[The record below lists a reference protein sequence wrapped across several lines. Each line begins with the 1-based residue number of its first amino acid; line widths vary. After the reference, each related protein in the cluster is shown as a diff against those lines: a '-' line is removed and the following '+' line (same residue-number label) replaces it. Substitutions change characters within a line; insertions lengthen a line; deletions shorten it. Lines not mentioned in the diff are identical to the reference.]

1 MSNLTL
7 FVLGHEKEAIK
18 NTCSL
23 IKEQPNLKVVPV
35 NLEDC
40 DLSNYPEHYNT
51 KLLSENRFF
60 LSDWNVET
68 EYVGAISYAWPEKY
82 DFNLNL
88 LSKKVLQGISENKV
102 IAPATTSADH
112 WLKMT
117 EKCHAGMMPYLE
129 ELASFMNYDK
139 KWKSEPTFWCNSFFC
154 HRDVFFNFVK
164 NWRLMFDFLNIR
176 YKMNFNFNCV
186 EKYSDKERKP
196 AYLLER
202 ATMMHF
208 AESSFQVI
216 QYNQQKFNL

>member
-102 IAPATTSADH
+102 IAPATTSAD
-112 WLKMT
+112 
-117 EKCHAGMMPYLE
+117 Y
-129 ELASFMNYDK
+129 
-139 KWKSEPTFWCNSFFC
+139 
-154 HRDVFFNFVK
+154 
-164 NWRLMFDFLNIR
+164 
-176 YKMNFNFNCV
+176 
-186 EKYSDKERKP
+186 
-196 AYLLER
+196 
-202 ATMMHF
+202 
-208 AESSFQVI
+208 
-216 QYNQQKFNL
+216 